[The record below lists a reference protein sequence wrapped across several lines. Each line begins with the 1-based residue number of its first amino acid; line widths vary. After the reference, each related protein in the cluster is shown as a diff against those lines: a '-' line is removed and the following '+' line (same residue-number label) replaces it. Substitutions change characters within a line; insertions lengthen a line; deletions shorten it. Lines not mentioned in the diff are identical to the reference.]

1 MEDPV
6 RDRPPADL
14 KVIETMRWDRG
25 RGFTRLDRHLS
36 RCAAT
41 CEQFGIPFDAE
52 AVRAAMDRA
61 ATGAQMRV
69 RLTIDL
75 NGHIEVSAVEFPG
88 KPPAA
93 PWRVGLSDHRLRADD
108 PWLRVKTTERDLYD
122 RTRRDLPAHLD
133 EIIFANERGEICEG
147 TITNLFFDFGD
158 GLITPPVGCGV
169 LPGVLRAELLASG
182 QCREGVIALDDLCKA
197 EAIWAGNSV
206 RGLIR
211 CTLAGQASA
220 PPATAGG

>member
-1 MEDPV
+1 MEDAV

-14 KVIETMRWDRG
+14 KIIETMRWDRG
-25 RGFTRLDRHLS
+25 HGFARLERHLS

-52 AVRAAMDRA
+52 AVRAALDRA
-61 ATGAQMRV
+61 VTGAHMRV

-75 NGHIEVSAVEFPG
+75 NGHVAVSATEIPAQR
-88 KPPAA
+88 PPE
-93 PWRVGLSDHRLRADD
+93 PWRIALSEHRLCAGD
-108 PWLRVKTTERDLYD
+108 PWLRVKTTQRNLYD
-122 RTRRDLPAHLD
+122 QTRRDLPEHLD

-158 GLITPPVGCGV
+158 GLVTPPLSSGV

-182 QCREGVIALDDLCKA
+182 KCREGVVTTPDLNRAKS
-197 EAIWAGNSV
+197 IWAGNSV

-211 CTLAGQASA
+211 CALVHAAF
-220 PPATAGG
+220 PPRR

>member
-25 RGFTRLDRHLS
+25 QGFARLDRHLA

-41 CEQFGIPFDAE
+41 CEQFGIPFDAK
-52 AVRAAMDRA
+52 AVRAALDSA
-61 ATGAQMRV
+61 ATGAHMRV

-75 NGHIEVSAVEFPG
+75 NGHIAVSATAIPAER
-88 KPPAA
+88 PPE
-93 PWRVGLSDHRLRADD
+93 PWRIALSEHRLHADD
-108 PWLRVKTTERDLYD
+108 PWLRVKTTQRGLYD
-122 RTRRDLPAHLD
+122 QTRRDLPEHLD
-133 EIIFANERGEICEG
+133 EIIFANERGEVCEG

-158 GLITPPVGCGV
+158 GLVTPPLSSGV
-169 LPGVLRAELLASG
+169 LPGVLRAELLASSG
-182 QCREGVIALDDLCKA
+182 CREGVVTLADLRNA
-197 EAIWAGNSV
+197 DAIWAGNSV

-211 CTLAGQASA
+211 CHLVRQTAVA
-220 PPATAGG
+220 PDT